1 MLMDKLRDRIAWHIK
16 TFYNTVG
23 EVEGE
28 ANCQQSGCKNS
39 GAESQGTLTRADRGL
54 GRGEGRY
61 TGGKTSTP
69 ADEDTCVRQLLK

>member
-23 EVEGE
+23 EVESE
-28 ANCQQSGCKNS
+28 AYCQQSGYKDS
-39 GAESQGTLTRADRGL
+39 VAESQGTLTRGDRGL
-54 GRGEGRY
+54 VQGEGRY

-69 ADEDTCVRQLLK
+69 ADEDT

>member
-1 MLMDKLRDRIAWHIK
+1 MVNKVAARIAVLRVK
-16 TFYNTVG
+16 
-23 EVEGE
+23 
-28 ANCQQSGCKNS
+28 
-39 GAESQGTLTRADRGL
+39 ADRGL